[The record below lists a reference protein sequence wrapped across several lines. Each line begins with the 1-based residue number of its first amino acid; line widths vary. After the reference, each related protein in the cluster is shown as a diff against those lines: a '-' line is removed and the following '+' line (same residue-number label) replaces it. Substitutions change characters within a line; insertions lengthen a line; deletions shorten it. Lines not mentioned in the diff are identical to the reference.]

1 MKWSVNK
8 MDNIQGKVQEEMNNV
23 NPEKKEEIL
32 SSFSTFKS
40 YLGDKVAKGESLGL
54 SEEQLAK
61 TAEMV
66 ANYLA
71 NNEEPRNREEN
82 LLKELWKSG
91 NQEQQHGLAHMLV
104 NMVKQ

>member
-1 MKWSVNK
+1 M
-8 MDNIQGKVQEEMNNV
+8 NV

-32 SSFSTFKS
+32 SNFSTFKS
-40 YLGDKVAKGESLGL
+40 YLGKKVARGEKLGL

-71 NNEEPRNREEN
+71 KNEEPRNREEN
-82 LLKELWKSG
+82 LLQALWKSG
-91 NQEQQHGLAHMLV
+91 NKEQQHALAHMLV
-104 NMVKQ
+104 KMVSEKTSPFI

>member
-1 MKWSVNK
+1 MEEDLNK
-8 MDNIQGKVQEEMNNV
+8 V

-32 SSFSTFKS
+32 SNFSTFKL
-40 YLGDKVAKGESLGL
+40 YLGKKVARGKKLGL

-71 NNEEPRNREEN
+71 KNEEPRNREEN
-82 LLKELWKSG
+82 LLLALWKSG
-91 NQEQQHGLAHMLV
+91 NKEQQHALAHMLI
-104 NMVKQ
+104 NMVSE

>member
-1 MKWSVNK
+1 
-8 MDNIQGKVQEEMNNV
+8 MDNIQGKVEKELDNV

-32 SSFSTFKS
+32 SNFSTFKS
-40 YLGDKVAKGESLGL
+40 YLGKKVARGEKLGL

-71 NNEEPRNREEN
+71 KNEEPRNREEN
-82 LLKELWKSG
+82 LLQELWKSG
-91 NQEQQHGLAHMLV
+91 NKEQQHALAHMLV
-104 NMVKQ
+104 NMVSE